1 MKIGDIEITFREIL
15 IGIIITL
22 ILVGLGFLI
31 STGIKNGIS
40 ESNEKYYNSLKIN
53 NNEEQFK
60 YAIKTN
66 IGYVLAEGKVQAKD
80 GVSIEDIEG
89 TYFYIRKEKEE
100 YTMHTR
106 QVEHTRTKSD
116 GTTETYY
123 TTEEYWTW
131 DYVGKEEFN
140 TEKFNFLGVDFDY
153 GTIKFS
159 NTEYLETKDGGYHIR
174 YKYYVIPFEFEGT
187 LFTYIN
193 DNTINDNTFSNNK
206 TIDNI
211 IQKKQDEENTATVI
225 FWIIWIIAIGFI
237 DFGYVSLDNYY
248 LED

>member
-15 IGIIITL
+15 ICIIITL

-40 ESNEKYYNSLKIN
+40 ENNEKYYKSLKIN

-80 GVSIEDIEG
+80 GVSIADIEG

-116 GTTETYY
+116 GTTGTYY

-153 GTIKFS
+153 ETIKFS

-211 IQKKQDEENTATVI
+211 IQKKQDEENTDTAI
-225 FWIIWIIAIGFI
+225 FWIIWIIAIEFI